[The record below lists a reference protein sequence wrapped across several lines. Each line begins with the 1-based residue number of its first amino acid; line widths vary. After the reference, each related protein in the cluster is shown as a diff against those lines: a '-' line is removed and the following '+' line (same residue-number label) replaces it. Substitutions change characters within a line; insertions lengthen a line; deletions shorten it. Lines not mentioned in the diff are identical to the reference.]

1 MRTRFLTA
9 ARLLASLGATSLGTV
24 RRDRRGATALMF
36 AAAAVPLLGMVGLA
50 VDYGR
55 AFLVQSRL
63 QTAIDAGA
71 LAAGKMLNS
80 TADAQSDI
88 AMFVAANLP
97 PGFLGAAIG
106 TPAVTLDQTNQ
117 RVGVSVTATLPTTFL
132 RVLQVNELTISV
144 TNQVQRANAGL
155 ELALVLDVTGSMATN
170 NRIGELRSAATDL
183 VNILFGPGSA
193 PPKNLWVSIAPYA
206 AEVNIGKTRT
216 NWLAAGSYDATKWA
230 SQGWRGC
237 VLARTQPQD
246 QTDTPPASAPFKPFW
261 YPNNQYNGTNND
273 NPWTPTNITD
283 DGTYR
288 QTNDM
293 AGPNLGCPPPI
304 MALTNDRS
312 ALLARIAG
320 LKPVNRGGTMANQGL
335 QAGWFTLSPKWR
347 GLWGGTTPDTLPLD
361 YGTPDMSKAVVLLTD
376 GNNEWYKYKPQGDYT
391 SYQRLSDGL
400 LGTTDTNQVTTAIN
414 NRMLTLCSN
423 MKAAGITLFTITVGD
438 SASSATRTLY
448 ESCASPGPNH
458 YFDSPTPADLQ
469 TVFRTIA
476 GQLSNLRII
485 R

>member
-1 MRTRFLTA
+1 MRTPLKPA
-9 ARLLASLGATSLGTV
+9 ARLLAALRAV
-24 RRDRRGATALMF
+24 RKDRRGATALMF

-55 AFLVQSRL
+55 AFLIQSRL

-80 TADAQSDI
+80 TAEAQRDI

-97 PGFLGAAIG
+97 PGFMGATIG
-106 TPAVTLDQTNQ
+106 SPAVTLDQTNQ
-117 RVGVSVTATLPTTFL
+117 RVGVTVTATLPTTFL
-132 RVLQVNELTISV
+132 RVLRVNQLTISV

-170 NRIGELRSAATDL
+170 NRIGELRTAATDL
-183 VNILFGPGSA
+183 VNILFGPGTT

-216 NWLAAGSYDATKWA
+216 NWLAPGSYDAAKWA

-237 VLARTQPQD
+237 VLARTQQSQD
-246 QTDTPPASAPFKPFW
+246 QTDTPPSGAPFKPFW
-261 YPNNQYNGTNND
+261 YPNNQYNGNNND
-273 NPWTPTNITD
+273 NPWTPNNITD

-304 MALTNDRS
+304 MPLTNDRA

-347 GLWGGTTPDTLPLD
+347 GLWGGTTPNTLPLD
-361 YGTPDMSKAVVLLTD
+361 YGTPDMTKAVVLLTD
-376 GNNEWYKYKPQGDYT
+376 GNNEWFKYKPQGDYT
-391 SYQRLSDGL
+391 SYQRIGDGL
-400 LGTTDTNQVTTAIN
+400 LGTTNANQVTTAID
-414 NRMLTLCSN
+414 NRMLALCTN

-438 SASSATRTLY
+438 SANSATRALY
-448 ESCASPGPNH
+448 QSCASPGPNH
-458 YFDSPTPADLQ
+458 YFDSPTSAELQ